1 MSTHTSV
8 VKTTA
13 AKAYVAAVGVT
24 LNALTT
30 ALAVVSV
37 AVGDD
42 AIDVSEVGAIVTALL
57 TMVGTVWS
65 VWRTPNE
72 PVQ

>member
-1 MSTHTSV
+1 MSAPLV
-8 VKTTA
+8 RTTT
-13 AKAYVAAVGVT
+13 AKAYVAALGVT
-24 LNALTT
+24 LNAITT

-42 AIDVSEVGAIVTALL
+42 AIDVTEVGSIATAFL
-57 TMVGTVWS
+57 TLIGTVWA

-72 PVQ
+72 AVR